1 MKKCRASWIALGC
14 TLGLIIGCQT
24 EAPAPEATKAEAPA
38 KAQAAVR
45 GVDAVNKVIRIGA
58 LNDESGPAAVIGKPF
73 AAGKRILAA
82 QVNAGGTN
90 ILPAGWKIE
99 LVEKDHG
106 YNPGKSEAA
115 YKEIKDQVLFI
126 GTSFGTPNT
135 LPLRPYL
142 QQDNMVAFPASL
154 SSAMAGFEHT
164 PPAGAA
170 YTLEAMR
177 AMDWIVESAGGA
189 DKVKVGIIYDQ
200 TDYGKD
206 GYAGL
211 KAAAEHYKT
220 AIAAEQTI
228 APGQKDF
235 TAVIGALKKAG
246 ATHVLLTVLASS
258 TGPILGTSAK
268 MGYMPTWVGQTP
280 SWIDPFFAHPQLPA
294 QIFAKFVW
302 LSGMPFWGEPVPGMD
317 NFLAAYEK
325 YGKPMK
331 ARPDFYT
338 MMSYIQG
345 RLALEAANQALLAEG
360 GALNPD
366 TYMTALRNI
375 DGWNAGGMI
384 KPISLKAFPYVTA
397 TQVRI
402 LKPDFEKKSWSVVAD
417 YAEAASMAKPA
428 APAAPAEKAAQAAAP
443 EAAKEA
449 AAQ

>member
-1 MKKCRASWIALGC
+1 MKRMFKGWMALGC
-14 TLGLIIGCQT
+14 TLGLLVGCQA
-24 EAPAPEATKAEAPA
+24 EAPAPEAKKVEEPAKVAPA
-38 KAQAAVR
+38 AAR
-45 GVDAVNKVIRIGA
+45 GVDAANKVIRIGA
-58 LNDESGPAAVIGKPF
+58 LNDESGPAALLGKPF

-82 QVNAGGTN
+82 EVNAGGTG
-90 ILPAGWKIE
+90 ILPEGWTVQ

-115 YKEIKDQVLFI
+115 YKEIKDQVLFL

-154 SSAMAGFEHT
+154 SSAMASFEHT
-164 PPAGAA
+164 PPAGAS
-170 YTLEAMR
+170 YTFEAMR
-177 AMDWIVESAGGA
+177 AMDWIVEGAGGA
-189 DKVKVGIIYDQ
+189 DKVKVGIVYDQ

-206 GYAGL
+206 GHAGL
-211 KAAAEHYKT
+211 MAAVKHYGT
-220 AIAAEQTI
+220 AIAVEQTI

-235 TAVIGALKKAG
+235 TAVVGALKKAG

-258 TGPILGTSAK
+258 TGPILGTAAK
-268 MGYMPTWVGQTP
+268 MGFMPTWVGQTP

-294 QIFAKFVW
+294 QIFTKFVW

-317 NFLAAYEK
+317 KFLAAYETH
-325 YGKPMK
+325 GKPLG

-345 RLALEAANQALLAEG
+345 RLALEAANQALALG
-360 GALNPD
+360 PLNPD

-384 KPISLKAFPYVTA
+384 QPVSMRTFPYQTA
-397 TQVRI
+397 TTVRI
-402 LKPDFEKKSWSVVAD
+402 LKPDFEKKSWTVVAD
-417 YAEAASMAKPA
+417 YAEAKSMVKEEPPAKKAEAP
-428 APAAPAEKAAQAAAP
+428 APAAEEKAAQ
-443 EAAKEA
+443 
-449 AAQ
+449 

>member
-1 MKKCRASWIALGC
+1 MKKFYASWLVFGCSLGLMLGC
-14 TLGLIIGCQT
+14 QA
-24 EAPAPEATKAEAPA
+24 EAPAPVSDKAEAPA
-38 KAQAAVR
+38 KVEAAVR
-45 GVDAVNKVIRIGA
+45 GVDAANKVIRIGT

-82 QVNAGGTN
+82 EVNAGGTD
-90 ILPAGWKIE
+90 ILPEGWKIE

-115 YKEIKDQVLFI
+115 YKEIKDQVLFL

-164 PPAGAA
+164 PPAGAS

-211 KAAAEHYKT
+211 KAAAQHYET
-220 AIAAEQTI
+220 TIAAEQTI

-246 ATHVLLTVLASS
+246 ATHVILTVLASS

-317 NFLAAYEK
+317 KFLAAYETH
-325 YGKPMK
+325 GKPLK

-345 RLALEAANQALLAEG
+345 RLALEAAKQALAL

-384 KPISLKAFPYVTA
+384 QPVSLKTFPYATA

-402 LKPDFEKKSWSVVAD
+402 LKPDFEKKSWAVVAD
-417 YAEAASMAKPA
+417 YAEAKSMVKEEIPAKK
-428 APAAPAEKAAQAAAP
+428 EAQAAAP
-443 EAAKEA
+443 EGEKDK